1 MFFALTRCWLS
12 CLRNACK
19 NITLGVNKQILNV
32 RLLQHHRHHHHHH
45 HNHHGCLSRTAI
57 PTRQSS
63 WLAMQNSSSVLLP
76 VPRSLLRLSTKVA
89 LGRPASIRPTCK
101 CCVELQHHHIV
112 VPMCRLLNN
121 TLLQHTSFLG
131 RLNGSI
137 SSSPATLYQAK
148 PGVK

>member
-1 MFFALTRCWLS
+1 M
-12 CLRNACK
+12 
-19 NITLGVNKQILNV
+19 NKQILNV

-45 HNHHGCLSRTAI
+45 YHHNHHGCLSRTVI
-57 PTRQSS
+57 PTCQSS

-76 VPRSLLRLSTKVA
+76 VPRSLLIIRLSTEVA
-89 LGRPASIRPTCK
+89 LGRPASIWPTCK

-112 VPMCRLLNN
+112 VPRLLNN